1 MSRIKVMIVDDSAV
15 VRQVLVG
22 LLGADPGI
30 EVIAAVA
37 DPLFA
42 MQRMKTQWPD
52 VIVLD
57 VEMPRMDGVTFLRKI
72 MHERPTPVVICSTL
86 TEAGAPTTIEA
97 LAAGAVT
104 VITKPKIGLKQFLN
118 DAAHE
123 LTSAIRT
130 AARANVKRVVVRNE
144 TAVPGAP
151 AAAAVKAKNT
161 ADVILAPAGDR
172 AMTRTTEHVVAIG
185 CSTGGTQALQQVL
198 TVLPSICPAVVIVQH
213 MPPTFT
219 AAFAQRLDSLCR
231 ITVKEAQNNDRVVPG
246 CALIAPGGKHLILQR
261 SGAQYYVEVRE
272 GPPVNRHCP
281 SVDVLFRSAAKVAG
295 PNALGIIMTGMGDDG
310 ARGLKEMRNA
320 GANTIAQDEES
331 CVVFGMPK
339 EAIRMDPWIASC
351 RSTSCRTQF
360 LAPRGSR
367 SYEAPTVAR
376 RRSRYVGFRR
386 YWCTHIQ
393 QGFAD
398 QSSARACGLTPV
410 ASWSA

>member
-15 VRQVLVG
+15 VRQVLVE

-37 DPLFA
+37 DPLLA
-42 MQRMKTQWPD
+42 MQRMKSRWPD

-57 VEMPRMDGVTFLRKI
+57 VEMPRMDGVTFLRKL
-72 MHERPTPVVICSTL
+72 MQERPTPVVICSTL

-97 LAAGAVT
+97 LASGAVS
-104 VITKPKIGLKQFLN
+104 VITKPKIGLKQFLS

-123 LTSAIRT
+123 LTSAVRT
-130 AARANVKRVVVRNE
+130 AARANVKRL
-144 TAVPGAP
+144 
-151 AAAAVKAKNT
+151 AARPEVASSATSSVKNT
-161 ADVILAPAGDR
+161 ADVILAPAER
-172 AMTRTTEHVVAIG
+172 AMARTTEHVVAIG
-185 CSTGGTQALQQVL
+185 CSTGGTQALQEVL
-198 TVLPSICPAVVIVQH
+198 TVLPPVCPAVVIVQH
-213 MPPTFT
+213 MPPSFT
-219 AAFAQRLDSLCR
+219 AAFAHRLDGLCK
-231 ITVKEAQNNDRVVPG
+231 ITVKEAHNNDRVVPG

-320 GANTIAQDEES
+320 GANTIAQDEQS

-339 EAIRMDPWIASC
+339 EAIRMDAVDRILSL
-351 RSTSCRTQF
+351 RE
-360 LAPRGSR
+360 LPR
-367 SYEAPTVAR
+367 AILQA
-376 RRSRYVGFRR
+376 
-386 YWCTHIQ
+386 
-393 QGFAD
+393 
-398 QSSARACGLTPV
+398 
-410 ASWSA
+410 